1 MEINNFGIS
10 QKATNK
16 MLHKPV
22 HKNNSKKYMTSSE
35 IAGWYGSFG
44 LLWWLSQ

>member
-10 QKATNK
+10 QKVANK

-35 IAGWYGSFG
+35 IAG
-44 LLWWLSQ
+44 